1 MYITCKRVLLALTIV
16 LVAVWPAARLGAQHA
31 GTAPSAQGE
40 APVHPAGGLLLVGP
54 QDYEPFSFIGSDGK
68 PSGFD
73 VDVVNAIS
81 QQINV
86 PITVQL
92 LPAGEV
98 AAAVAEGKA
107 DGVLGMGVL
116 PDQVDPRNQWQM
128 CGPTLR
134 RVYRIFINSDNS
146 WIPDNAN
153 LKDLA
158 GTRVAVLA
166 DDPVVAFLGN
176 DRTLGLDMLRRP
188 RDGCAWIAAHRV
200 TAFVAD
206 ENVIR
211 YGARQSSMKAG
222 RFVGP
227 QVYEIQQWGPAL
239 PQTSDAMAQKIKAA
253 IAGMEISGQLE
264 SLRKQW
270 FEGKI
275 SERPFWRQGWF
286 ETALLCLAAAAAL
299 AGGFYLWRRSV
310 LMLVERRTR
319 RLHAESEVL
328 RRQVVDLRARLEH
341 SEPHVTLDPVAAA
354 PAPQSGAVEA
364 GEEASPQA
372 AAVSIANNHAAA
384 DGQGTP
390 LELNELI
397 RACVKDLEQAVGEEI
412 RLHIALGENLPP
424 VLGQTE
430 SIRQMLVHLC
440 ANSRDAILERRRK
453 EHNFPERIWVATR
466 RQSSQEKPPNPA
478 YAHRSYVA
486 LSVRD
491 TGCGIDPTM
500 VQKIFQSGYSTKSDA
515 EGKGLTFVYET
526 VAKHGGWIDVES
538 AVGRGATISIY
549 LPTVKV

>member
-1 MYITCKRVLLALTIV
+1 M
-16 LVAVWPAARLGAQHA
+16 LVAVWPAAHLGAQHA

-188 RDGCAWIAAHRV
+188 RDGCAWITAHRV

-211 YGARQSSMKAG
+211 YGARGLHEG
-222 RFVGP
+222 RP
-227 QVYEIQQWGPAL
+227 
-239 PQTSDAMAQKIKAA
+239 
-253 IAGMEISGQLE
+253 
-264 SLRKQW
+264 LR
-270 FEGKI
+270 G
-275 SERPFWRQGWF
+275 
-286 ETALLCLAAAAAL
+286 
-299 AGGFYLWRRSV
+299 
-310 LMLVERRTR
+310 
-319 RLHAESEVL
+319 
-328 RRQVVDLRARLEH
+328 
-341 SEPHVTLDPVAAA
+341 
-354 PAPQSGAVEA
+354 
-364 GEEASPQA
+364 SP
-372 AAVSIANNHAAA
+372 
-384 DGQGTP
+384 G
-390 LELNELI
+390 
-397 RACVKDLEQAVGEEI
+397 
-412 RLHIALGENLPP
+412 
-424 VLGQTE
+424 
-430 SIRQMLVHLC
+430 
-440 ANSRDAILERRRK
+440 
-453 EHNFPERIWVATR
+453 
-466 RQSSQEKPPNPA
+466 
-478 YAHRSYVA
+478 
-486 LSVRD
+486 VRD
-491 TGCGIDPTM
+491 
-500 VQKIFQSGYSTKSDA
+500 
-515 EGKGLTFVYET
+515 
-526 VAKHGGWIDVES
+526 S
-538 AVGRGATISIY
+538 AVGPGPAADLRCHGAEDQGGHRRDGD
-549 LPTVKV
+549 LRPTRIAPQAVV